1 MQKIQEISKKGIRRV
16 DFSCR
21 GGFYA
26 RLGGNAVDLVDG
38 VDERMRDYNAA
49 STSFTKDQAF

>member
-1 MQKIQEISKKGIRRV
+1 MQKIREISKKGIWRV

-26 RLGGNAVDLVDG
+26 RPGGNAVDG
-38 VDERMRDYNAA
+38 VDVVW
-49 STSFTKDQAF
+49 TKWTGEGVITML

>member
-26 RLGGNAVDLVDG
+26 RPAGNAVDLVVFG
-38 VDERMRDYNAA
+38 L
-49 STSFTKDQAF
+49 